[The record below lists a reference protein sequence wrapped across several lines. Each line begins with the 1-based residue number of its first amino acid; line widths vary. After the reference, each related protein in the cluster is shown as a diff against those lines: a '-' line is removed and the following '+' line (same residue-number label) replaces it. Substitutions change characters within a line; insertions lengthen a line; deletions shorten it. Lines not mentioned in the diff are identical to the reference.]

1 MGEAIYAIRYCIG
14 IIMAVVLDVASIIND
29 LVVVVTVGVA

>member
-14 IIMAVVLDVASIIND
+14 IIMVVVLGVASIIND

>member
-1 MGEAIYAIRYCIG
+1 MGEAIYANRYCIG
-14 IIMAVVLDVASIIND
+14 ITIAVVLGVASIIND

>member
-1 MGEAIYAIRYCIG
+1 MGGAIYANRYCIG
-14 IIMAVVLDVASIIND
+14 IIMVVVLGVASIIND